1 MPSLQ
6 YIRIAWKIVS
16 PGSIIP
22 RCTSGPAPCLTSDDP
37 VDPSCAV
44 AQNETIAN
52 LNFFVVKTL
61 KIIEVKSEIGA
72 GTRGASLGVE
82 AIKIASLDMNSDFF
96 KQYDSVE
103 VENVNDLLF
112 EDDQHVHARFID
124 GVMVMEERVC
134 LEVYEAVWDEYFPL
148 IIAGDHSTAYGTMA
162 GIKKANPRLRL
173 GVIWIDAH
181 ADIHTP
187 FTTPS
192 GNMHGMA
199 LAMATGI
206 DNLECKVN
214 DPPGDTL
221 ENWEQIKNVGMPGP
235 KVNPED
241 IVYIAVRDLERPE
254 NYLVNK
260 YNINFIET
268 EDVKKDG
275 AAAVAERALQML
287 DHCDLI
293 YVSFDVDSL
302 DARISRGTGTPVP
315 DGLTVEE
322 ARILNSTLAKSPKV
336 CAWEIVEVNPTLD
349 TENRMAESA
358 FEILESTALAVASRP
373 VLAE

>member
-1 MPSLQ
+1 M
-6 YIRIAWKIVS
+6 K
-16 PGSIIP
+16 
-22 RCTSGPAPCLTSDDP
+22 
-37 VDPSCAV
+37 
-44 AQNETIAN
+44 E
-52 LNFFVVKTL
+52 L

-82 AIKIASLDMNSDFF
+82 AIKIASLDLNSDFF
-96 KQYDSVE
+96 KQFESVE
-103 VENVNDLLF
+103 VENVNELLF
-112 EDDQHVHARFID
+112 DGAKHSYAKFID
-124 GVMVMEERVC
+124 GVMIMEERVC
-134 LEVYEAVWDEYFPL
+134 LEVYETIWEEFFPI
-148 IIAGDHSTAYGTMA
+148 IIAGDHSTAYGTIA
-162 GIKKANPRLRL
+162 GIKKADPKIRL

-181 ADIHTP
+181 ADFHTP

-199 LAMATGI
+199 LAMACGI

-214 DPPGDTL
+214 DPRGETL
-221 ENWEQIKNVGMPGP
+221 EYWEQIKNVGLPGA
-235 KVNPED
+235 KIYPED
-241 IVYIAVRDLERPE
+241 IVFIAVRDLEKPE

-260 YNINFIET
+260 YNVNFIET
-268 EDVKKDG
+268 EDVKKAG
-275 AAAVAERALQML
+275 AAKIAEKALQMI

-302 DARISRGTGTPVP
+302 DSRISTGTGTPVP
-315 DGLTVEE
+315 NGLTVEE
-322 ARILNSTLAKSPKV
+322 AKTLNAELAKSPKV

-358 FEILESTALAVASRP
+358 FEILEATAKSIVNRP

>member
-1 MPSLQ
+1 M
-6 YIRIAWKIVS
+6 
-16 PGSIIP
+16 
-22 RCTSGPAPCLTSDDP
+22 
-37 VDPSCAV
+37 
-44 AQNETIAN
+44 
-52 LNFFVVKTL
+52 KTL

-103 VENVNDLLF
+103 VENVNELLF
-112 EDDQHVHARFID
+112 DGAKHAHAKFID
-124 GVMVMEERVC
+124 GVMIMEERVC
-134 LEVYEAVWDEYFPL
+134 LEVYENIWEDFFPL
-148 IIAGDHSTAYGTMA
+148 IIAGDHSTAYGTIA
-162 GIKKANPRLRL
+162 GIKKADPKKRL

-187 FTTPS
+187 YTTPS

-199 LAMATGI
+199 LAMACGI

-214 DPPGDTL
+214 DPRGETL
-221 ENWEQIKNVGMPGP
+221 EYWEQIKNVGLPGP
-235 KVNPED
+235 KVYPED
-241 IVYIAVRDLERPE
+241 IVYMAVRDLEKPE

-260 YNINFIET
+260 YNINFIEI
-268 EDVKKDG
+268 EDVKKEG
-275 AAAVAERALQML
+275 AAAMADRALEML

-302 DARISRGTGTPVP
+302 DSRISKGTGTPVP
-315 DGLTVEE
+315 NGLTVEE
-322 ARILNSTLAKSPKV
+322 AKLLNATLAKNPKV
-336 CAWEIVEVNPTLD
+336 CAWEIVEINPTLD

-358 FEILESTALAVASRP
+358 FEILEYTARSVASRP

>member
-1 MPSLQ
+1 M
-6 YIRIAWKIVS
+6 K
-16 PGSIIP
+16 
-22 RCTSGPAPCLTSDDP
+22 
-37 VDPSCAV
+37 
-44 AQNETIAN
+44 E
-52 LNFFVVKTL
+52 L

-82 AIKIASLDMNSDFF
+82 AIKIASLDLNSDFF
-96 KQYDSVE
+96 KQYESVE
-103 VENVNDLLF
+103 VENVNELLF
-112 EDDQHVHARFID
+112 DGAKHSYAKFID
-124 GVMVMEERVC
+124 GVMIMEERVC
-134 LEVYEAVWDEYFPL
+134 LEVYETLWEENFPL
-148 IIAGDHSTAYGTMA
+148 IIAGDHCTAYGTIA
-162 GIKKANPRLRL
+162 GIKKADPNVRL

-199 LAMATGI
+199 LSMACGI

-214 DPPGDTL
+214 DPRGETL
-221 ENWEQIKNVGMPGP
+221 EYWEQIKNVGIPGP
-235 KVNPED
+235 KVYPED
-241 IVYIAVRDLERPE
+241 IVYIGVRDLEKPE
-254 NYLVNK
+254 NYLINK

-268 EDVKKDG
+268 EDIKKLGPVKI
-275 AAAVAERALQML
+275 AERALQML

-293 YVSFDVDSL
+293 YVSFDVDTL
-302 DARISRGTGTPVP
+302 DSRISTGTGTPVP
-315 DGLTVEE
+315 NGLTVDE
-322 ARILNSTLAKSPKV
+322 AKILNLELAKSVKV

-358 FEILESTALAVASRP
+358 FEILEATAKSIVNRP

>member
-1 MPSLQ
+1 M
-6 YIRIAWKIVS
+6 K
-16 PGSIIP
+16 
-22 RCTSGPAPCLTSDDP
+22 
-37 VDPSCAV
+37 
-44 AQNETIAN
+44 E
-52 LNFFVVKTL
+52 L

-82 AIKIASLDMNSDFF
+82 AIKIASLDLNSDFF
-96 KQYDSVE
+96 KQYESVE
-103 VENVNDLLF
+103 VENVNELLF
-112 EDDQHVHARFID
+112 DGAKHSYAKFID
-124 GVMVMEERVC
+124 GVMIMEERVC
-134 LEVYEAVWDEYFPL
+134 LEVYETIWEENFPL
-148 IIAGDHSTAYGTMA
+148 IIAGDHCTAYGTIA
-162 GIKKANPRLRL
+162 GIKKADPKVRL

-199 LAMATGI
+199 LSMACGI

-214 DPPGDTL
+214 DPRGETL
-221 ENWEQIKNVGMPGP
+221 EYWEQIKNVGIPGP
-235 KVNPED
+235 KVYPED
-241 IVYIAVRDLERPE
+241 IVYIGVRDLEKPE
-254 NYLVNK
+254 NYLINK

-268 EDVKKDG
+268 EDIKKLGSVK
-275 AAAVAERALQML
+275 VAEKALEML

-293 YVSFDVDSL
+293 YVSFDVDTL
-302 DARISRGTGTPVP
+302 DSRISTGTGTPVP
-315 DGLTVEE
+315 NGLTVEE
-322 ARILNSTLAKSPKV
+322 SKILNAELAKNPKV

-358 FEILESTALAVASRP
+358 FEILEATAKSIVNRP

>member
-1 MPSLQ
+1 
-6 YIRIAWKIVS
+6 
-16 PGSIIP
+16 
-22 RCTSGPAPCLTSDDP
+22 
-37 VDPSCAV
+37 
-44 AQNETIAN
+44 
-52 LNFFVVKTL
+52 VKEL

-96 KQYDSVE
+96 KQFESVE
-103 VENVNDLLF
+103 VENVNELLF
-112 EDDQHVHARFID
+112 DGAKHAYAKFID
-124 GVMVMEERVC
+124 GVMIMEERVC
-134 LEVYEAVWDEYFPL
+134 LEVYETIWNENFPL
-148 IIAGDHSTAYGTMA
+148 IIAGDHCTAYGTIA
-162 GIKKANPRLRL
+162 GIRKADPNIRL

-199 LAMATGI
+199 LSMACGI

-214 DPPGDTL
+214 DPRGETL
-221 ENWEQIKNVGMPGP
+221 EYWEQIKNVGIPGP
-235 KVNPED
+235 KVYPED
-241 IVYIAVRDLERPE
+241 IVYVGVRDLEKPE
-254 NYLVNK
+254 NYLINK

-268 EDVKKDG
+268 EDIKKLG
-275 AAAVAERALQML
+275 SAKVAENALKML
-287 DHCDLI
+287 DHCDMI
-293 YVSFDVDSL
+293 YVSFDVDTL
-302 DARISRGTGTPVP
+302 DSRISTGTGTPVP
-315 DGLTVEE
+315 NGLTVEE
-322 ARILNSTLAKSPKV
+322 AKILNAELAKNPKV

-358 FEILESTALAVASRP
+358 FEILEATAKSIINRP